1 MKFMKNDKSRD
12 IKDLPISF
20 RQVEV
25 RKIFNL
31 LNAGDSCQIIGI
43 GSVGKSNLL
52 RFLQQEGVRRAKLG
66 TEWDKYLLVHID
78 ANKLLERSEWGLW
91 ELMLHQILVE
101 FSNSGI
107 KQAEYQEIDDL
118 HQRATAPATRHI
130 ALRYLD
136 RAIGLICKNL
146 NLKFVFLF
154 DEFDD
159 LYQTLPSQAFDAL
172 RALRDENK
180 YSLMYVIATRREL
193 SQLRSEEDHC
203 EAFEELV
210 TPNTIWLAA
219 YSKADARY
227 TLQRL
232 ASRHSV
238 KLSEKQIQNILKVTG
253 GHPGL
258 IRAVFP
264 LMRERSNVTESLLTD
279 KNVREEC
286 QRIWQSLAK
295 DEQKALALLVSNSRI
310 KMTEKTFGQL
320 QQKGL
325 LGGEWAESEEV
336 FSTLFSIYIRDEKPV
351 NDNRIKIDHQQH
363 MIWVDDREIQ
373 NISGLEYKL
382 LEYLEERRG
391 QVCTREQIAQ
401 YLYPNDKPTGISDNA
416 IDSIIKRLRKQIEP
430 NPKKPTFI
438 STVHGVG
445 FRLIDGETTK
455 ESQGSKT

>member
-1 MKFMKNDKSRD
+1 MTNS
-12 IKDLPISF
+12 KDNKLPLSF
-20 RQVEV
+20 RSRETDN
-25 RKIFNL
+25 IFL
-31 LNAGDSCQIIGI
+31 RLRAGNSCNIIGI

-52 RFLQQEGVRRAKLG
+52 RFLQQADVRHAKLG
-66 TEWDKYLLVHID
+66 SEWDKYLFVYID

-101 FSNSGI
+101 LSNGEI
-107 KQAEYQEIDDL
+107 KPAEYQEIDDL

-136 RAIGLICKNL
+136 RAIGLICRNL
-146 NLKFVFLF
+146 NLKLVFLF

-159 LYQTLPSQAFDAL
+159 LYRTLPPQVFDAL

-180 YSLMYVIATRREL
+180 YSLMYVVVTRREL
-193 SQLRSEEDHC
+193 NQLRSEEEHR

-238 KLSEKQIQNILKVTG
+238 KLSEKQIQDILKVTG

-264 LMRERSNVTESLLTD
+264 QMYEQTNATESALAN

-310 KMTEKTFGQL
+310 QMAESLLEQL

-325 LGGEWAESEEV
+325 LGGEWVESNEIFSSV
-336 FSTLFSIYIRDEKPV
+336 FSMYIRNEKPV
-351 NDNRIKIDHQQH
+351 IGNRIKIDHQKH
-363 MIWVDDREIQ
+363 RVWVDDHEIQ
-373 NISGLEYKL
+373 NISGLEYTL
-382 LEYLEERRG
+382 LVYLEERRG
-391 QVCTREQIAQ
+391 QVCSRKQIAQ
-401 YLYPNDKPTGISDNA
+401 HLYPHDKLPGISANA

-430 NPKKPTFI
+430 DPRKPMFI

-445 FRLIDGETTK
+445 FRLMDGETAK
-455 ESQGSKT
+455 ENRGSET